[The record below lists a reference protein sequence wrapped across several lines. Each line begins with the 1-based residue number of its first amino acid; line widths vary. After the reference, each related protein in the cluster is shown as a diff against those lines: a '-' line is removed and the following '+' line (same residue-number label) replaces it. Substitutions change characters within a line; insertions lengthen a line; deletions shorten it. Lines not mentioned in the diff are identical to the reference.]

1 MALDEFE
8 REILDKLE
16 DKEYGKMRGHAV
28 ELIGDVRDFIE
39 HNCIQMRGEK
49 TREMD
54 KTGGARALDIR
65 NYPDDYL
72 MTCEALAELEYQLVR
87 LADLNFNEVV
97 DEVRIDRM
105 ERLAAARRPV
115 GGQAWME

>member
-8 REILDKLE
+8 REMLDKLE
-16 DKEYGKMRGHAV
+16 GEEYGKMRGHAV

-39 HNCIQMRGEK
+39 HNCVQMRGEK
-49 TREMD
+49 KHLDARLGRVS
-54 KTGGARALDIR
+54 GGDVAYTIR
-65 NYPDDYL
+65 QYPEDYL

-105 ERLAAARRPV
+105 EKLAARR
-115 GGQAWME
+115 

>member
-16 DKEYGKMRGHAV
+16 GGEYGKMRDHAF
-28 ELIGDVRDFIE
+28 ELIGDVRDFIQQ
-39 HNCIQMRGEK
+39 HCIQMRGEK
-49 TREMD
+49 IREMD

-87 LADLNFNEVV
+87 LADLNFYEVV

-105 ERLAAARRPV
+105 EKLAARRPV
-115 GGQAWME
+115 GGHAWQE

>member
-16 DKEYGKMRGHAV
+16 GEEYGKMRGHAV

-39 HNCIQMRGEK
+39 HNCIQMRGTTHLDPALGK
-49 TREMD
+49 VS
-54 KTGGARALDIR
+54 GGDVAYTIR
-65 NYPDDYL
+65 QYPEDYL

-115 GGQAWME
+115 GWQE

>member
-1 MALDEFE
+1 MPRLDQFE
-8 REILDKLE
+8 EEILKKLE
-16 DKEYGKMRGHAV
+16 GEEYTKMRDHAF
-28 ELIGDVRDFIE
+28 ELIGDVREFVQR
-39 HNCIQMRGEK
+39 HCIQMRGEK
-49 TREMD
+49 IREMD

-105 ERLAAARRPV
+105 EKLAARR
-115 GGQAWME
+115 